1 MQQKEQMNKPP
12 PGMSVNPPGSCIT
25 PAGELL
31 STVPFALETLWA
43 FIDQQVVPDSEG
55 ALLWVCMATE
65 DEEGEEEAD
74 DCVVVLLVLVPPG
87 KVAAVNV
94 GFIISCNNK
103 VRNKMIWRSTN
114 LEGQS
119 IYFFF
124 VTIQHRYAQIG
135 MYLFIRLIHAKG
147 CILLHYTWSII

>member
-1 MQQKEQMNKPP
+1 
-12 PGMSVNPPGSCIT
+12 
-25 PAGELL
+25 
-31 STVPFALETLWA
+31 
-43 FIDQQVVPDSEG
+43 
-55 ALLWVCMATE
+55 MATE

-94 GFIISCNNK
+94 GFIISCNK
-103 VRNKMIWRSTN
+103 VRNKMILRSTN

-119 IYFFF
+119 IYFF

-147 CILLHYTWSII
+147 CILLHYS